1 MLKHSINCQERNIY
15 NYAKS
20 SRRVQLRPGMS
31 QTLRGLSEHFQRT
44 RRQLICEAWHGI
56 ARKAVSYE
64 VDLGIEELMKK
75 RDSMKRVVQLEE
87 EEKANIQRDL
97 TALTKRLTEI
107 DESLSRKY
115 ACVEDYENTIHNVE
129 SAYSKILE
137 SSQALLQVLQ
147 SENCNHISQ
156 CAR

>member
-1 MLKHSINCQERNIY
+1 
-15 NYAKS
+15 
-20 SRRVQLRPGMS
+20 
-31 QTLRGLSEHFQRT
+31 
-44 RRQLICEAWHGI
+44 
-56 ARKAVSYE
+56 
-64 VDLGIEELMKK
+64 MKK

-129 SAYSKILE
+129 SAYSKVSHLTFKLMFLQKKTFLVPGINIDTDSAHIFSISLSFWHLRGRFFLNDKARWL
-137 SSQALLQVLQ
+137 SSN
-147 SENCNHISQ
+147 EKTE
-156 CAR
+156 

>member
-1 MLKHSINCQERNIY
+1 MELQGKLSAMKVYNI
-15 NYAKS
+15 
-20 SRRVQLRPGMS
+20 
-31 QTLRGLSEHFQRT
+31 
-44 RRQLICEAWHGI
+44 
-56 ARKAVSYE
+56 
-64 VDLGIEELMKK
+64 DLGIEELMKK

>member
-1 MLKHSINCQERNIY
+1 MELQGKLSAMKVYNI
-15 NYAKS
+15 
-20 SRRVQLRPGMS
+20 
-31 QTLRGLSEHFQRT
+31 
-44 RRQLICEAWHGI
+44 
-56 ARKAVSYE
+56 
-64 VDLGIEELMKK
+64 DLGIEELMKK

-129 SAYSKILE
+129 SAYSKGVRLRFIQIISSTKLPLSILG
-137 SSQALLQVLQ
+137 
-147 SENCNHISQ
+147 IPF
-156 CAR
+156 R